1 MNTLLSFVSRHSLV
15 LFFALA
21 YTLSWAGNLFEWHSI
36 FPLGPFLA
44 ALLVLSLTTGKAG
57 LADFL
62 SRIVRWRVGVRWYAL
77 VIGLPITIVG
87 VAIGVNLLLGA
98 QLAPT
103 FQMPPLA
110 DLVAS
115 GYAASPVAA
124 ISTALLDAQQKR
136 LAQVS
141 KRDL

>member
-1 MNTLLSFVSRHSLV
+1 MPDGHLQ
-15 LFFALA
+15 
-21 YTLSWAGNLFEWHSI
+21 
-36 FPLGPFLA
+36 PDA
-44 ALLVLSLTTGKAG
+44 AQA
-57 LADFL
+57 
-62 SRIVRWRVGVRWYAL
+62 
-77 VIGLPITIVG
+77 
-87 VAIGVNLLLGA
+87 
-98 QLAPT
+98 
-103 FQMPPLA
+103 LA